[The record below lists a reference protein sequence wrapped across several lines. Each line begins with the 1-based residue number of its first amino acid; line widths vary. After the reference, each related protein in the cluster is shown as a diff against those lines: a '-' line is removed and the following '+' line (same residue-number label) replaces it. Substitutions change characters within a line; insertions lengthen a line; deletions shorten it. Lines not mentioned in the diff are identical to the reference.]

1 MSFISVNSCPHA
13 TGKSDCTHCNNY
25 TEYDSKPP
33 YPVQKYHLCHIGK
46 GIMPYGNSS
55 VVCQGIFRAELPRQ
69 RWKYPQYAKDQPLE
83 TRLELLNN
91 LSFASM

>member
-13 TGKSDCTHCNNY
+13 TGKSDCTHCNHY

-33 YPVQKYHLCHIGK
+33 YPVQKFHLCHIGK

-55 VVCQGIFRAELPRQ
+55 VVCQGIFRGNAENIPNMPKINL
-69 RWKYPQYAKDQPLE
+69 WKPDSNY
-83 TRLELLNN
+83 
-91 LSFASM
+91 